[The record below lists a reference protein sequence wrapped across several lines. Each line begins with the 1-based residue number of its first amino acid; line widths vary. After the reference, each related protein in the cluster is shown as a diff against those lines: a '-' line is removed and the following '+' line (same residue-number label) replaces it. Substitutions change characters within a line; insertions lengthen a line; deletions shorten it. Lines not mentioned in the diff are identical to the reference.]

1 MYQNTEVLVGDKIVD
16 KDGNDNSTWEKMSG
30 VSDLTRIKEQYIVTS
45 LLSEVKN
52 FGNLNSL
59 FKFIDALENTFIVDE
74 NLTTNNAA
82 RLLWNFRNFN
92 FDELKALTVLKNY
105 ETESGAQVLIL
116 TSNFYEF
123 LKSESVIGK

>member
-1 MYQNTEVLVGDKIVD
+1 
-16 KDGNDNSTWEKMSG
+16 MSG
-30 VSDLTRIKEQYIVTS
+30 VSDLTRIKKEQYILTS

-59 FKFIDALENTFIVDE
+59 FKFIDALENTFVVDE

-92 FDELKALTVLKNY
+92 FDEIKTLTVPTKNY
-105 ETESGAQVLIL
+105 VTESNAQVLIL
-116 TSNFYEF
+116 TSNFYDF

>member
-1 MYQNTEVLVGDKIVD
+1 M
-16 KDGNDNSTWEKMSG
+16 
-30 VSDLTRIKEQYIVTS
+30 
-45 LLSEVKN
+45 
-52 FGNLNSL
+52 
-59 FKFIDALENTFIVDE
+59 DE

-92 FDELKALTVLKNY
+92 FDELKALTVPTKNY

>member
-1 MYQNTEVLVGDKIVD
+1 MRTVVVRQELYWHTVVVH
-16 KDGNDNSTWEKMSG
+16 WECH
-30 VSDLTRIKEQYIVTS
+30 LRR
-45 LLSEVKN
+45 
-52 FGNLNSL
+52 
-59 FKFIDALENTFIVDE
+59 
-74 NLTTNNAA
+74 NAA

-92 FDELKALTVLKNY
+92 FDELKALTVPTKNY

>member
-1 MYQNTEVLVGDKIVD
+1 MGEKIID
-16 KDGNDNSTWEKMSG
+16 ENGNDNSTWKIMPG
-30 VSDLTRIKEQYIVTS
+30 VSDLTRIKKEQYILTS

-59 FKFIDALENTFIVDE
+59 FKFIDALENTFVVDE

-92 FDELKALTVLKNY
+92 FDEIKTLTVPTRNY
-105 ETESGAQVLIL
+105 VTESNAQVLVV
-116 TSNFYEF
+116 TSSFYDF